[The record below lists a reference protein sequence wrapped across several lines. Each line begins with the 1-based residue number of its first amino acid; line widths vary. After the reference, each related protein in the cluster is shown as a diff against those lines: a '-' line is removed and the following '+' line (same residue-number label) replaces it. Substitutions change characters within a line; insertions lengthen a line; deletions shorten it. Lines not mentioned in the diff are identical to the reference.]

1 MERYQLDEESAE
13 FSLGTVTCM
22 VAVEYGEGEEGY

>member
-13 FSLGTVTCM
+13 FSLGTVTAM
-22 VAVEYGEGEEGY
+22 VVVEYGKNEG